1 MGHERLVRLVRPMNT
16 TDRILG
22 EAKRKVRPPT
32 EKELTDPQR
41 AYLYARDVLNG
52 GFPEGEAA
60 IATSPHWAYP
70 HAKNVIKGRFPEG
83 EAAIA
88 TSPHWAHAYA
98 VDVIGGRWPEGEAA
112 IATDPSYAYCYARD
126 VLNGGF
132 PEGEAVIATNPYWS
146 KEYLKR
152 FPEAYG
158 LIKLEWVTRG
168 WLDWFDL

>member
-52 GFPEGEAA
+52 GFPEAEAA
-60 IATSPHWAYP
+60 IATDSWDAYFY
-70 HAKNVIKGRFPEG
+70 AKNVHNGRFPEG
-83 EAAIA
+83 E
-88 TSPHWAHAYA
+88 
-98 VDVIGGRWPEGEAA
+98 EAMA
-112 IATDPSYAYCYARD
+112 KDPRVAEKY
-126 VLNGGF
+126 
-132 PEGEAVIATNPYWS
+132 I
-146 KEYLKR
+146 KR
-152 FPEAYG
+152 FPKA
-158 LIKLEWVTRG
+158 KREWTMRG